1 MGYTGNNHH
10 AQKYD
15 AKKAYDKDL
24 SASARLHYLENSE
37 HDKHAARMYGDPAA
51 KMHGSMKG
59 DQSDQHI
66 DYKNYKGTDK
76 GYHGSTGSSHGDQS
90 NIFHDYE
97 KHPSKMYGDPAA
109 KNITKVLSEG
119 AKHNAA
125 PKMYDDAAP
134 KFTAGLRA
142 ASADG
147 KLSGK
152 FKQAVDAAP
161 KMAGDMG
168 HNVLAEDMTPD
179 SQSIVGGDMGYAG
192 DASGAPDPTINT
204 GNNPARMMETL
215 GKPAL
220 MMKKGIASMCGMKK

>member
-15 AKKAYDKDL
+15 ATKAYDKDL

-37 HDKHAARMYGDPAA
+37 HDKHAA
-51 KMHGSMKG
+51 
-59 DQSDQHI
+59 
-66 DYKNYKGTDK
+66 
-76 GYHGSTGSSHGDQS
+76 
-90 NIFHDYE
+90 
-97 KHPSKMYGDPAA
+97 KMYGDPAA
-109 KNITKVLSEG
+109 
-119 AKHNAA
+119 
-125 PKMYDDAAP
+125 KMYDDAAP
-134 KFTAGLRA
+134 KFNDGLRA
-142 ASADG
+142 ASAAG

-152 FKQAVDAAP
+152 FEDAVNAAP
-161 KMAGDMG
+161 KMSGDMG

>member
-15 AKKAYDKDL
+15 AAKAYDKDL
-24 SASARLHYLENSE
+24 TASARLHYLENSE

-119 AKHNAA
+119 ARHNAA
-125 PKMYDDAAP
+125 PKMYEEPAAKNLGFIKAQTLKDNPSATTMQVGDETMPIKMDA
-134 KFTAGLRA
+134 
-142 ASADG
+142 D
-147 KLSGK
+147 LSDIPLQK
-152 FKQAVDAAP
+152 DLLSN
-161 KMAGDMG
+161 KMG
-168 HNVLAEDMTPD
+168 
-179 SQSIVGGDMGYAG
+179 GYAG
-192 DASGAPDPTINT
+192 DASGAPDPTRPNT
-204 GNNPARMMETL
+204 SNDPAPMMEAL

>member
-15 AKKAYDKDL
+15 ATKAYDKDL
-24 SASARLHYLENSE
+24 TASARLHYLENSE

-59 DQSDQHI
+59 DQSDQHV

-119 AKHNAA
+119 AKHSAA

-134 KFTAGLRA
+134 KFTDGLRA

-152 FKQAVDAAP
+152 FEDAVNAAP
-161 KMAGDMG
+161 KMSGDMG
-168 HNVLAEDMTPD
+168 HNVLAEDITPD

-192 DASGAPDPTINT
+192 GASGAPAP
-204 GNNPARMMETL
+204 MMEAL

>member
-15 AKKAYDKDL
+15 ATKAYDKDL

-37 HDKHAARMYGDPAA
+37 HDKHAA
-51 KMHGSMKG
+51 
-59 DQSDQHI
+59 
-66 DYKNYKGTDK
+66 
-76 GYHGSTGSSHGDQS
+76 
-90 NIFHDYE
+90 
-97 KHPSKMYGDPAA
+97 KMYGDPPA
-109 KNITKVLSEG
+109 KNITKVLSKG

-125 PKMYDDAAP
+125 PKM
-134 KFTAGLRA
+134 
-142 ASADG
+142 S
-147 KLSGK
+147 
-152 FKQAVDAAP
+152 
-161 KMAGDMG
+161 GDMG

-204 GNNPARMMETL
+204 GNNPAPMMKAL

>member
-15 AKKAYDKDL
+15 ATKAYDKDL

-37 HDKHAARMYGDPAA
+37 HDKHAA
-51 KMHGSMKG
+51 
-59 DQSDQHI
+59 
-66 DYKNYKGTDK
+66 
-76 GYHGSTGSSHGDQS
+76 
-90 NIFHDYE
+90 
-97 KHPSKMYGDPAA
+97 KMYGDPPA

-134 KFTAGLRA
+134 KFNAGLRA

-161 KMAGDMG
+161 KMASQAG

-192 DASGAPDPTINT
+192 DASGAP
-204 GNNPARMMETL
+204 ALMMKAL

>member
-15 AKKAYDKDL
+15 AAKAYDKNL
-24 SASARLHYLENSE
+24 PALERLHYLENSQ
-37 HDKHAARMYGDPAA
+37 HDKHAA
-51 KMHGSMKG
+51 
-59 DQSDQHI
+59 
-66 DYKNYKGTDK
+66 
-76 GYHGSTGSSHGDQS
+76 
-90 NIFHDYE
+90 
-97 KHPSKMYGDPAA
+97 KMYGDPPA
-109 KNITKVLSEG
+109 KNSYVTADGSVS
-119 AKHNAA
+119 NAHSPA

-134 KFTAGLRA
+134 KFTDGLRA

-161 KMAGDMG
+161 KMAGQAG

-192 DASGAPDPTINT
+192 SASGAPAP
-204 GNNPARMMETL
+204 MMEAL

>member
-10 AQKYD
+10 ARKEEMIHDRELIYD
-15 AKKAYDKDL
+15 AKKQ
-24 SASARLHYLENSE
+24 LHRADESY
-37 HDKHAARMYGDPAA
+37 KHSPSKMYGDPAA
-51 KMHGSMKG
+51 KMNGSMKS

-134 KFTAGLRA
+134 KFNAGLRA

-161 KMAGDMG
+161 KMAGQAG

-192 DASGAPDPTINT
+192 GASGAPAP
-204 GNNPARMMETL
+204 MMEAL

>member
-119 AKHNAA
+119 ARHNAA

-134 KFTAGLRA
+134 KFNAGLRA
-142 ASADG
+142 ASAAG

-152 FKQAVDAAP
+152 FEDAVNAAP
-161 KMAGDMG
+161 KMDADLSDIPLQKDLLSNRMG
-168 HNVLAEDMTPD
+168 
-179 SQSIVGGDMGYAG
+179 GYAG
-192 DASGAPDPTINT
+192 DASGAPDPTRPNT
-204 GNNPARMMETL
+204 SNDPAPMMEAL

>member
-15 AKKAYDKDL
+15 ATKAYDKDL
-24 SASARLHYLENSE
+24 TASARLHYLENSE

-51 KMHGSMKG
+51 KM
-59 DQSDQHI
+59 
-66 DYKNYKGTDK
+66 
-76 GYHGSTGSSHGDQS
+76 
-90 NIFHDYE
+90 
-97 KHPSKMYGDPAA
+97 
-109 KNITKVLSEG
+109 
-119 AKHNAA
+119 
-125 PKMYDDAAP
+125 YDDAAP
-134 KFTAGLRA
+134 KFNDGLRA

-161 KMAGDMG
+161 KMAGQAG

-192 DASGAPDPTINT
+192 DASGAP
-204 GNNPARMMETL
+204 ALMMKAL

>member
-15 AKKAYDKDL
+15 ATKAYDKDL

-37 HDKHAARMYGDPAA
+37 HDKHAA
-51 KMHGSMKG
+51 
-59 DQSDQHI
+59 
-66 DYKNYKGTDK
+66 
-76 GYHGSTGSSHGDQS
+76 
-90 NIFHDYE
+90 
-97 KHPSKMYGDPAA
+97 KMYGDPPA

-134 KFTAGLRA
+134 KFNAGLRA

-152 FKQAVDAAP
+152 FEDAVNAAP
-161 KMAGDMG
+161 KMSSELSDPVLENDMRSNRMG
-168 HNVLAEDMTPD
+168 
-179 SQSIVGGDMGYAG
+179 GYAG
-192 DASGAPDPTINT
+192 DASGAPDPTRPNT
-204 GNNPARMMETL
+204 SNDPAPMMKVL

>member
-15 AKKAYDKDL
+15 ATKAYDKDL
-24 SASARLHYLENSE
+24 TASARLHYLENSE

-97 KHPSKMYGDPAA
+97 KHPSKMYGDPVA

-119 AKHNAA
+119 ARHNAA
-125 PKMYDDAAP
+125 PKM
-134 KFTAGLRA
+134 
-142 ASADG
+142 S
-147 KLSGK
+147 
-152 FKQAVDAAP
+152 
-161 KMAGDMG
+161 GDMG

-179 SQSIVGGDMGYAG
+179 SQSIIGGDTGYAG

>member
-15 AKKAYDKDL
+15 ATKAYDKDL

-37 HDKHAARMYGDPAA
+37 HDKHAA
-51 KMHGSMKG
+51 
-59 DQSDQHI
+59 
-66 DYKNYKGTDK
+66 
-76 GYHGSTGSSHGDQS
+76 
-90 NIFHDYE
+90 
-97 KHPSKMYGDPAA
+97 KMYGDPAA

-134 KFTAGLRA
+134 KFNDGLRA

-161 KMAGDMG
+161 KMSGDMG

-179 SQSIVGGDMGYAG
+179 SQSIVGGDRGYAG
-192 DASGAPDPTINT
+192 DASGA
-204 GNNPARMMETL
+204 PARMMETL

>member
-161 KMAGDMG
+161 KMSGDMG

-192 DASGAPDPTINT
+192 SASGAPAP
-204 GNNPARMMETL
+204 MMEAL

>member
-15 AKKAYDKDL
+15 ATKAYDKDL

-37 HDKHAARMYGDPAA
+37 HDKHAA
-51 KMHGSMKG
+51 
-59 DQSDQHI
+59 
-66 DYKNYKGTDK
+66 
-76 GYHGSTGSSHGDQS
+76 
-90 NIFHDYE
+90 
-97 KHPSKMYGDPAA
+97 KMYGDPAA
-109 KNITKVLSEG
+109 
-119 AKHNAA
+119 
-125 PKMYDDAAP
+125 KMYDDAAP
-134 KFTAGLRA
+134 KFNDELRA
-142 ASADG
+142 ASAGG

-161 KMAGDMG
+161 KMSGDMG

-192 DASGAPDPTINT
+192 DASGAPAP
-204 GNNPARMMETL
+204 MMEAL

>member
-15 AKKAYDKDL
+15 AAKAYDKDL
-24 SASARLHYLENSE
+24 TASARLHYLENSE

-119 AKHNAA
+119 ARHNAA

-134 KFTAGLRA
+134 KFNAGLRA

-152 FKQAVDAAP
+152 FEDAVNAAP
-161 KMAGDMG
+161 KMDADLSDIPLQKDLLSNKMG
-168 HNVLAEDMTPD
+168 
-179 SQSIVGGDMGYAG
+179 GYAG
-192 DASGAPDPTINT
+192 DASGAPDPTRPNT
-204 GNNPARMMETL
+204 SNDPAPMMEAL